1 MIYMRK
7 THGCMD
13 MTKLIA
19 DFCDY
24 ANVPQNIVKKLNIME
39 AS

>member
-1 MIYMRK
+1 MRK
-7 THGCMD
+7 THGSMY

-19 DFCDY
+19 AFCDY
-24 ANVPQNIVKKLNIME
+24 ANVPQNIVKELNIME